1 MLQKDAGGPGI
12 EQPTGPESYDTVRGR
27 VFVLSGP
34 SGVGKDSVT
43 NELKRQGF
51 PLSFCV
57 TATTRRP
64 RDNERNGLNYIF
76 VDEETFA
83 RMRSND
89 ELLEWAIV
97 HDNNYGIPRAQ
108 VREGLRPGN
117 DILITVDV
125 QGGETLRRK
134 LPGAV
139 FIFLAPPTLEE
150 LPPRLKNRGTET
162 PQELDKR
169 LSRARQ
175 EMEYWPRYDYVVFN
189 HSERLAEAV
198 ETIKAI
204 ITAERHRVNPRLV
217 SL

>member
-1 MLQKDAGGPGI
+1 MGEQAAGGA
-12 EQPTGPESYDTVRGR
+12 ESYDTVRGR
-27 VFVLSGP
+27 VFVLTGP

-43 NELKRQGF
+43 NVLKRQGF
-51 PLSFCV
+51 PLSFCI

-64 RDNERNGLNYIF
+64 RDNEVDGVHYIF
-76 VDEETFA
+76 VDEETFS
-83 RMRSND
+83 RMRAND
-89 ELLEWAIV
+89 ELLEWAVV
-97 HDNNYGIPRAQ
+97 HDHNYGIPRAQ

-117 DILITVDV
+117 DMLITVDV

-139 FIFLAPPTLEE
+139 FIFLAPPSLEE

-162 PQELDKR
+162 PEELEKR
-169 LSRARQ
+169 LGRARQ
-175 EMEYWPRYDYVVFN
+175 EMEYWPRYDYVVLN
-189 HSERLAEAV
+189 HGDRLAEAV
-198 ETIKAI
+198 ETIKSI